1 MTTFRLAATNGAVT
15 WYWSGLSWTQN
26 ESFAK
31 AYDSEIKARN
41 GLKYVAKRYPV
52 MASIVNVESVTP
64 LVILTGQ
71 AAIDALRA

>member
-1 MTTFRLAATNGAVT
+1 MTTFRLAAVNGAVT
-15 WYWSGLSWTQN
+15 WYWSGLGWTQI
-26 ESFAK
+26 ESNAK
-31 AYDSEIKARN
+31 AYDSEMKARN
-41 GLKYVAKRYPV
+41 GLKYVAKRHPV

>member
-1 MTTFRLAATNGAVT
+1 MTTFRLAASNGAVT
-15 WYWSGLSWTQN
+15 WYWSGLGWTQD

-31 AYDSEIKARN
+31 AYDSEMKARN
-41 GLKYVAKRYPV
+41 GLKYVAKRHPG